1 MAIIWADFPSGQLG
15 LYGTTISHVLNGIW
29 AAIEEDS
36 SLGTVT
42 LVADPDPNIG
52 SAGVV
57 LRTMVAGSSS
67 TDQWEGLRFALPATA
82 TTAGFGCRL
91 WMNELPN
98 DNIKGPCISFRNGA
112 NATLFAIRVLSTGAI
127 EARSV
132 DGGSGGTQYGVTA
145 GPVVTA
151 NAWGHIEVKG
161 TPNAG
166 AGAIEVRV
174 NGAAVLTLTGL
185 TTGAGPVAQFRFGS
199 FMTDA
204 DTSTA
209 KVAYWKD
216 VVFWD
221 TSGSEGNDFQGSV
234 AVHDLYTDADI
245 DLNWTPSTGST
256 GWDLLDKTTPD
267 DATYIQAGDPAPDPA
282 KFSLTDLPDDVTSVR
297 ALLPISRSVKTDGG
311 DCNLQVG
318 ITPNDTNWDDGAD
331 RPITTAYTY
340 WWDVS
345 HLSPATSAPW
355 TPAEVN
361 AAYVRVDRTL

>member
-1 MAIIWADFPSGQLG
+1 MIIWADFPSGQLG
-15 LYGTTISHVLNGIW
+15 LYGTTISYVLNGIW

-42 LVADPDPNIG
+42 LVSDPDPNIG

-67 TDQWEGLRFALPATA
+67 TDQWEGLRFALPSTA

-98 DNIKGPCISFRNGA
+98 DNIRGPCISFRDGA
-112 NATLFAIRVLSTGAI
+112 NVALFAIRVLSTGAI

-174 NGAAVLTLTGL
+174 NGTAVLTLTGL
-185 TTGAGPVAQFRFGS
+185 TTGAGPVAQFRIGS

-204 DTSTA
+204 DTSA
-209 KVAYWKD
+209 NKFAYWKD

-221 TSGSEGNDFQGSV
+221 TAGTEGNDFQGSV

-245 DLNWTPSTGST
+245 SLNWTPSTGTT
-256 GWDLLDKTTPD
+256 GWDLIDESPPVDTD
-267 DATYIQAGDPAPDPA
+267 YVQAGDPPPA
-282 KFSLTDLPDDVTSVR
+282 AAVFSLTNLPPDVTSVR
-297 ALLPISRSVKTDGG
+297 ALLPIIRAEKTDGG
-311 DCNLQVG
+311 DCNIQVG
-318 ITPNDTNWDDGAD
+318 VTPNNVNWDDGAD
-331 RPITTAYTY
+331 RPMTTAFTY

-345 HLSPATSAPW
+345 ALSPATGLPW
-355 TPAEVN
+355 TVSEVD
-361 AAYVRVDRTL
+361 AAYVRLNRTL